1 MGIVR
6 RRIRQAPAAPVGSPA
21 TESFPTNHP
30 EVIDRMRTTL
40 NTPKRGAALG
50 GTLLVISILAIGG
63 LMVWNALRGGTAD
76 GDAPRVLEIE
86 MLDADGDIRFSTDR
100 IEARRGDVIRFVQ
113 QGDMPHNVQFV
124 RNSAPDGVEL
134 GDAWMGP
141 YLSSKG
147 EVYELEIDERFA
159 DGEYEFVCT
168 PHIGFEMRGTLVVSG
183 GNVEAAEPGTSR
195 TAHERPE
202 VTGQEGLQELEYA
215 VADDGTKEFH
225 LTAERIRWETKE
237 GNLAD
242 AMAYN
247 RMIPGPLIR
256 VTEGDRVRITVENRM
271 DEPHTT
277 HWHGLFVP
285 NNMDGVPGISQD
297 PIEPGDSFT
306 YEFVADPA
314 GTRLYHSHFN
324 AASQEAAGLYGMFV
338 IEEENPP
345 ASRQVDREEQWI
357 LGDGPLGYV
366 INGKEFPLTQPIEM
380 KLGERIKLRIANL
393 GGMYH
398 PMHMHGGFFTVVA
411 KDGFPMDVPQKM
423 NTLSVAPGETYDVIL
438 DPQFGGTWIWHCHVL
453 SHVTGPRDADGNETA
468 GGMIGVVIVDD
479 GGTHLADMSNHTHH

>member
-1 MGIVR
+1 M
-6 RRIRQAPAAPVGSPA
+6 PA
-21 TESFPTNHP
+21 TPATP
-30 EVIDRMRTTL
+30 RRGRALRTANL
-40 NTPKRGAALG
+40 LASILVL
-50 GTLLVISILAIGG
+50 TLLSACNPASGE
-63 LMVWNALRGGTAD
+63 MSEW
-76 GDAPRVLEIE
+76 DAPRVIE
-86 MLDADGDIRFSTDR
+86 VAMLDANGDFRFSDER

-113 QGDMPHNVQFV
+113 EGDMPHNVQFV
-124 RNSAPDGVEL
+124 RNSSPDGVEL
-134 GDAWMGP
+134 GDAWTGP
-141 YLSSKG
+141 YLNKKG
-147 EVYELEIDERFA
+147 EVYELHIDERFA

-168 PHIGFEMRGTLVVSG
+168 PHVGFEMRGTLVVSG
-183 GNVEAAEPGTSR
+183 GNVEAAEPGSSR

-202 VTGQEGLQELEYA
+202 VIGEKGLQELEYT
-215 VADDGTKEFH
+215 VASDGAKEFH
-225 LTAERIRWETKE
+225 LTAERIRWETRE
-237 GNLAD
+237 GSLAD

-256 VTEGDRVRITVENRM
+256 VTEGDRVRITVENRL

-285 NNMDGVPGISQD
+285 NDMDGVPGISQD
-297 PIEPGDSFT
+297 PIEPGDSFV

-324 AASQEAAGLYGMFV
+324 AMSQEAAGLYGMFV
-338 IEEENPP
+338 IEERDPP

-366 INGKEFPLTQPIEM
+366 INGKEFPLTEPIEM
-380 KLGERIKLRIANL
+380 KLGERIKLRMANL

-411 KDGFPMDVPQKM
+411 KDGFALEVPQKM
-423 NTLSVAPGETYDVIL
+423 NTLSLAPGETYDVIL

-453 SHVTGPRDADGNETA
+453 SHATGPRDADGNETA
-468 GGMIGVVIVDD
+468 AGMIGVVVVDD
-479 GGTHLADMSNHTHH
+479 GETVLADMSNHTHH